1 MVDAHIHT
9 HTEKDVRASTK
20 FTYLVR
26 ERGIRVHINFFIL
39 LTLYF
44 FFLVNI
50 CINEQEG
57 QTVSRDRS
65 GCTAPL

>member
-44 FFLVNI
+44 FFL
-50 CINEQEG
+50 
-57 QTVSRDRS
+57 S
-65 GCTAPL
+65 